1 LRLEERTL
9 TAELSIVDVLDDLIW
24 HRDGRV
30 TLVYEL
36 VAFHEPGMSDA
47 EFDSA
52 ALRADSVWSSGLPE
66 GSDYQFIVVVDKEGG
81 RVGVEACLPP
91 IPQLDERARVLEEFR
106 RGRLAQLTRASAS
119 SGVPSF
125 VQARR
130 HYVTASFRPECLEGL
145 VKKGLPARLR
155 ALLTRARRPGR
166 RWDDVYAGVL
176 SSARR
181 FERRVEYGLCQIA
194 LGFTRCETED
204 IIKLIHELLSPTT
217 SRSAPLTQ
225 LSRRARA
232 ERDEL
237 PGSSVGERPYLG
249 ETSTAWSLVEDD
261 MAVRP
266 GLLEIGDR
274 CVGVVTLKQL
284 PDRTEPGI
292 LVPLLSLARAKYV
305 LHYRV
310 EIPPGGL
317 ELQTLRARARLA
329 AGLRLQNF
337 LVRTDRADPLAA
349 AVEKQSDEAV
359 SRIIVSTL
367 RILGTSL
374 SIALYEDSPD
384 ALEEGAQETIAVMA
398 RAHGLR
404 GHRERYLVKEA
415 FLATLPG
422 SPGLPERRRRT
433 LTPVAVDMMPVHGFS
448 WGTGKIPFLTPSNS
462 VVLYDPF
469 DEALQSNANILVTGT
484 SGWGKSF
491 VASYVLSGAYLA
503 AASRREPAPY
513 TFILDNGASYEHYA
527 QLLDGKYVPFTF
539 DEPPGVEIFEW
550 DEAAGGL
557 DEHVSRLEW
566 LLLDLLRVDGKEEE
580 RFERVKASVEEALKE
595 HMYRGGLPRSFLGFA
610 EALGR
615 VGGPHA
621 DELRRALYPYTEGKF
636 ARLFEA
642 NARLAMA
649 EGCHVI
655 CYDFKGLLGEHRDL
669 AALALRLAI
678 YEVRRWS
685 ARVSRRG
692 HRTFLTLDESWALLD
707 GSTSG
712 SAVASAAG
720 PFLAS
725 SIRMGRK
732 EGMSVLSLS
741 QVLEDFSGS
750 AFGAAILGNSAT
762 RFVGHPGAEGVET
775 LRRQLGL
782 SERQVEQV
790 ASLRRTP
797 EFHEFLL
804 LRGERSDVIRVP
816 GDPFSRWVFS
826 TSPKERERIATL
838 GALRPELSLFER
850 MKLLAA
856 EG

>member
-1 LRLEERTL
+1 
-9 TAELSIVDVLDDLIW
+9 
-24 HRDGRV
+24 
-30 TLVYEL
+30 
-36 VAFHEPGMSDA
+36 
-47 EFDSA
+47 
-52 ALRADSVWSSGLPE
+52 LPE
-66 GSDYQFIVVVDKEGG
+66 GTEYQFIVVVDKERG
-81 RVGVEACLPP
+81 RAAVEACLPP
-91 IPQLDERARVLEEFR
+91 IPQVDDRARVLEEFR
-106 RGRLAQLTRASAS
+106 GARLAQLTRASAG

-130 HYVTASFRPECLEGL
+130 HYLTASFRPDCLEGL
-145 VKKGLPARLR
+145 VRKGLRGRLR
-155 ALLTRARRPGR
+155 ALIAGR
-166 RWDDVYAGVL
+166 GGVTKWHEVYDSVL
-176 SSARR
+176 SGARR
-181 FERRVEYGLCQIA
+181 FERRVEYGLFQIG
-194 LGFTRCETED
+194 LGFSRCGTEE
-204 IIKLIHELLSPTT
+204 IVELIHELLSPTS
-217 SRSAPLTQ
+217 SRAAPLRR
-225 LSRRARA
+225 LSMRARV
-232 ERDEL
+232 ERDDL
-237 PGSSVGERPYLG
+237 PRRVVEEWPYLG
-249 ETSTAWSLVEDD
+249 DTSASWSLLEDD

-266 GLLEIGDR
+266 GLLELGDR
-274 CVGVVTLKQL
+274 SVGVVTLKQL

-292 LVPLLSLARAKYV
+292 LVPLLSLPRAKYALV
-305 LHYRV
+305 FGI
-310 EIPPGGL
+310 EIPRAGL
-317 ELQTLRARARLA
+317 ELQALRARARLA

-337 LVRTDRADPLAA
+337 LVKTDRTDPLAA
-349 AVEKQSDEAV
+349 AVEKQSDEAL
-359 SRIIVSTL
+359 SQIIVSTL

-374 SIALYEDSPD
+374 TVTLYEDSKE
-384 ALEEGAQETIAVMA
+384 ALEEAAQETIAVMA

-422 SPGLPERRRRT
+422 STGLLERRRRT
-433 LTPVAVDMMPVHGFS
+433 LTPVAVDMMPIHGFS
-448 WGTGKIPFLTPSNS
+448 WGSGKIPFLTPTNS

-469 DEALQSNANILVTGT
+469 DQALQANANILVTGT

-513 TFILDNGASYEHYA
+513 TFIFDNGASYERYA
-527 QLLDGKYVPFTF
+527 QLLAGKYVPFTF
-539 DEPPGVEIFEW
+539 DDPPGVEIFEW

-566 LLLDLLRVDGKEEE
+566 LLLDLLRVDAKEEE

-595 HMYRGGLPRSFLGFA
+595 HLYLGGLPRTFEGFE
-610 EALGR
+610 EALKR

-621 DELRRALYPYTEGKF
+621 EELRQALYPYTEGKF
-636 ARLFEA
+636 SRLFEA

-649 EGCHVI
+649 EDCHVI

-762 RFVGHPGAEGVET
+762 RFVGHPGAEGVEA
-775 LRRQLGL
+775 LRQKLGL
-782 SERQVEQV
+782 TERQVDQV
-790 ASLRRTP
+790 LRLRRTP

-804 LRGERSDVIRVP
+804 LRGERSDVVRVP

-826 TSPKERERIATL
+826 TSPKERERVA
-838 GALRPELSLFER
+838 ALAAARPELSLFER